1 MAASAA
7 ASTVRRRL
15 ELIGGSNVFEQGRHY
30 VANILCKMLFKEIF
44 YLHSFW
50 GQTLA
55 QASGISHS
63 GPVKA

>member
-30 VANILCKMLFKEIF
+30 VANILCQMLPTEIF
-44 YLHSFW
+44 YLHDIFSGTFSHAS
-50 GQTLA
+50 GLAILA
-55 QASGISHS
+55 Q
-63 GPVKA
+63 